1 MTMHVDQE
9 IFETIAD
16 LINETIKLV
25 TIRKYENQDN
35 ELEFMNM
42 NEIDAKLSKSIKSS
56 IFI

>member
-16 LINETIKLV
+16 LINETIKLE